1 MTEWEVIKE
10 KQSLLGQVAVYKR
23 AAWETSLH
31 QLTRLTESVAWTYFV
46 DDRLILLYLE
56 LYYLETLQLKLHYLY
71 SKFLTIYEKHD

>member
-1 MTEWEVIKE
+1 MPTLIHSTARFSVI
-10 KQSLLGQVAVYKR
+10 LAHCFMNVTF
-23 AAWETSLH
+23 WN
-31 QLTRLTESVAWTYFV
+31 SVFKICHSGGDV